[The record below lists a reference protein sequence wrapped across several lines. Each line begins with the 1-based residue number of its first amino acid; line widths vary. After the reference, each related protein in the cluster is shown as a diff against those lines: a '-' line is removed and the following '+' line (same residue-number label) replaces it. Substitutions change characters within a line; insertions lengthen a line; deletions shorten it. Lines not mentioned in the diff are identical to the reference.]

1 MKIFKGFTERGIAYK
16 NKKISKKHMV
26 EDIELLKEEIK
37 EKLTEK
43 RFLHSLSVMDMCE
56 KLAKKYSCDVKRA
69 KLVGL
74 VHDMAKEMTD
84 EEMLGYVKKN
94 DIAISDTEKSIPQI
108 LHGKI
113 AGDLAKKKY
122 DFDDEMCEAISYHT
136 TGKENM
142 TLLQKILFAS
152 DKIDETRNYE
162 GVEELRKLAF
172 ENLDEAIIKNIDE
185 TLKINI
191 DKRKVIL
198 EESIKTRN
206 YLIINRK

>member
-1 MKIFKGFTERGIAYK
+1 
-16 NKKISKKHMV
+16 MV
-26 EDIELLKEEIK
+26 EDLELLKEEIK

-43 RFLHSLSVMDMCE
+43 RYAHSIGVMEMCE
-56 KLAKKYSCDVKRA
+56 KLGTQYGGDVKRA

-84 EEMLGYVKKN
+84 EEMLEYVKKN
-94 DIAISDTEKSIPQI
+94 KIKITETEKAIPQI

-113 AGDLAKKKY
+113 AADLAKKKY
-122 DFDDEMCEAISYHT
+122 DFDDEMCTAIACHT

-142 TLLQKILFAS
+142 TLLQKILFVA
-152 DKIDETRNYE
+152 DKTDETRKYE
-162 GVEELRKLAF
+162 GAEELRSLAF
-172 ENLDEAIIKNIDE
+172 ESLDKAVIKNIDD

-191 DKRKVIL
+191 DKGKVII

-206 YLIINRK
+206 YLLINNN